1 MLSTMLGMLGCLTII
16 ISVYCCIRLMEMM
29 SSNAVSKLRIPWALL
44 CAAGIAIIIATS
56 ATSCIATLGAYAE
69 LQTVGDIF
77 KDADTTLPEP
87 LSRP

>member
-1 MLSTMLGMLGCLTII
+1 MLSTMLVMLGCLTII

-44 CAAGIAIIIATS
+44 CAAGIAIIAC
-56 ATSCIATLGAYAE
+56 SCITTIATLGAHAE
-69 LQTVGDIF
+69 SRTVGDIF
-77 KDADTTLPEP
+77 KDADTTLPEA

>member
-1 MLSTMLGMLGCLTII
+1 MLSTMIVMLGCLTFI

-44 CAAGIAIIIATS
+44 CVAGIAIIAS
-56 ATSCIATLGAYAE
+56 SCISAIIAVGQDSALGGQE
-69 LQTVGDIF
+69 LF
-77 KDADTTLPEP
+77 KDFDTTLPKP